1 MISKGFYDSLEAIA
15 EERSLDIEKVLA
27 KVEVAMQ
34 VACKNTDVPYKGTIK
49 LDADLEKKKN

>member
-27 KVEVAMQ
+27 KIEDKDSLTLEQ
-34 VACKNTDVPYKGTIK
+34 IIK
-49 LDADLEKKKN
+49 QALSNF